1 MDFKALASI
10 YRDAHNMMRNID
22 GLQPQESFDEL
33 LKFLFFK
40 ENDENSNS
48 SQLSLETEVD
58 HKGRFAPPAAAL
70 AKRIRTNFK
79 AYVKGAP
86 QAIRQIWPDSKL
98 KLSDECLASV
108 ASAFADVNITD
119 IGLDVR
125 SAALREFVP
134 PEIRKGLGIY
144 LTPDEVVRASVE
156 IVSPSPDKR
165 VLDPACGSGTFLLE
179 VARLWSHDNRH
190 NRNLWGIDKN
200 PRMLVLADLNL
211 GHLSWLNFDGRLQ
224 DSLFDIGRDSTEDW
238 FNSFDCIFTNPPF
251 GVYIDP
257 EKQDAETFKTCV
269 GSDGRP
275 YPRQQSEIVFIEQCF
290 RFLKPG
296 GRLAIVL
303 PRSVVTNYSDRVDW
317 PRRYFGTQ
325 GYVEGVMTLPP
336 ETFYATGTQTNT
348 VVLFARKYI
357 RGSEEAIEKSRIWL
371 AEITN
376 CGYDS
381 TGRLRAGGQLPNI
394 ANEVHRLLE
403 TGETSASCRWLGN
416 QAKGVSFTSLPSLLA
431 SDKEVEID
439 GVPLSELTDLITTGR
454 TPGRSAYSEEGLFL
468 VKVGNLSGKG
478 IEWAARDR
486 NFIPLSER
494 EKRKKSGLLLQVGD
508 ILMTSSAHSPVYI
521 AKKVDII
528 TEIPDWVGGDASLVG
543 EVMLIRAKEGR
554 IDPFILL
561 AFLRSPAVMGQI
573 QGMVRGQTAHLHPK
587 DLGTLKVPHRLLVK
601 NSPAQEIAQILIEEA
616 RLARESSHLQWTL
629 ENKLAE
635 LEIA

>member
-10 YRDAHNMMRNID
+10 YREAHNMMRNID

-40 ENDENSNS
+40 ENDEGSA
-48 SQLSLETEVD
+48 SQQPDLVASID
-58 HKGRFAPPAAAL
+58 PKGRFTLPAATV
-70 AKRIRTNFK
+70 AKQIRGSFK
-79 AYVKGAP
+79 AYVKDAP
-86 QAIRQIWPDSKL
+86 PAIRQVWPDAKL

-108 ASAFADVNITD
+108 ASIFAEVSITD

-144 LTPDEVVRASVE
+144 LTPDEIVRASVE
-156 IVSPSPDKR
+156 IVAPTPDQR

-179 VARLWSHDNRH
+179 VARLWGQNSRQSP
-190 NRNLWGIDKN
+190 RVWGIDKN
-200 PRMLVLADLNL
+200 PRMLALADLNL
-211 GHLSWLNFDGRLQ
+211 GHVPWLTFNGLLQ
-224 DSLFDIGRDSTEDW
+224 DSLFDIGNHETADW

-257 EKQDAETFKTCV
+257 EKQDAAAFTSCI
-269 GSDGRP
+269 GADGRP
-275 YPRQQSEIVFIEQCF
+275 YPRQQSEIIFIEQCF
-290 RFLKPG
+290 RLLKPG

-303 PRSVVTNYSDRVDW
+303 PRSVVTNHSERVDL

-325 GYVEGVMTLPP
+325 GYVEGLMTLPP

-348 VVLFARKYI
+348 VVLFARKYKQATEA
-357 RGSEEAIEKSRIWL
+357 SEPNRMWL
-371 AEITN
+371 AEVTN

-381 TGRLRAGGQLPNI
+381 TGRPKPGGQLARI
-394 ANEVHRLLE
+394 AAEVRQLVSGGDGG
-403 TGETSASCRWLGN
+403 TNCRWLGDHKK
-416 QAKGVSFTSLPSLLA
+416 QDSFSLLPSLLA
-431 SDKEVEID
+431 SDKEVETEGI
-439 GVPLSELTDLITTGR
+439 PLGELTEVITTGR
-454 TPGRSAYSEEGLFL
+454 TPGRSAYSDEGLFL

-494 EKRKKSGLLLQVGD
+494 EKRKKSNLLLQIGD

-528 TEIPDWVGGDASLVG
+528 TEIPEFVGGAASFVG
-543 EVMLIRAKEGR
+543 EVMLIRAKPDR

-561 AFLRSPAVMGQI
+561 AFLRSPAVMAQL

-587 DLGTLKVPHRLLVK
+587 DVAMLKVPHRLLEA
-601 NSPAQEIAQILIEEA
+601 NSQAEEIAAILKEEA
-616 RLARESSHLQWTL
+616 RLARESSQLQWNL
-629 ENKLAE
+629 ESKLAA